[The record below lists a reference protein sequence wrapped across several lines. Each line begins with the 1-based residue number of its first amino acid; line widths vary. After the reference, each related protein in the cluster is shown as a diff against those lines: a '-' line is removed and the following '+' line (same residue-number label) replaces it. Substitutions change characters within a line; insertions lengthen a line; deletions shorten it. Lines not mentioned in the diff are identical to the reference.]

1 MWLLRIA
8 PERLEVIWA
17 TLVLLD
23 DSSSAVAN
31 DRLLRLEMHKL
42 NIYWL
47 RQAAAQGQA
56 PAQNAL
62 GWMYLKCL
70 GVHCYSRD
78 AAEWFHKSAEQ
89 GYPIAVVSEDFTDT
103 PA

>member
-1 MWLLRIA
+1 VVVA
-8 PERLEVIWA
+8 NQPERLEMVWA
-17 TLVLLD
+17 TLVLLN
-23 DSSSAVAN
+23 DSSFAVAN

-70 GVHCYSRD
+70 GVHCDSPE

-89 GYPIAVVSEDFTDT
+89 GYPIAVVSEHFTDT